1 MHQKCAACSFRIGRV
16 VDMHLAHRSLPVSRE
31 YRHQAKP
38 DAEIG
43 MWLCLVLIFARDMER
58 PKCQVHV
65 HGHARH
71 FHARSVIDHDLIVT
85 SLYVQVPTD
94 TIFCDYLAW
103 ELGLRQKWYWFTR
116 GHIEAIWRCVL
127 STIHRCSVIAAR
139 RTFFLAI

>member
-1 MHQKCAACSFRIGRV
+1 MHQKCAACSFRIARV
-16 VDMHLAHRSLPVSRE
+16 VDMHLARRSLPVSRE

-71 FHARSVIDHDLIVT
+71 FHARSVIDHDPIVT
-85 SLYVQVPTD
+85 SVCVQVPRD
-94 TIFCDYLAW
+94 TERPPGRPEFH
-103 ELGLRQKWYWFTR
+103 LGRVISVEDSRIAMEMYCSCSHTLDAALF
-116 GHIEAIWRCVL
+116 GHHQ
-127 STIHRCSVIAAR
+127 S
-139 RTFFLAI
+139 